1 MRRLTTLLLEILCVI
16 MAALTCVL
24 LVLGIAAEARKLAPK
39 PAAVHACDA
48 QAGKVIYAHRRK
60 QARCMVQV

>member
-1 MRRLTTLLLEILCVI
+1 MKYVI
-16 MAALTCVL
+16 NFSLVMLAIFLAALAVAGMAL
-24 LVLGIAAEARKLAPK
+24 AMQELRKLGPK
-39 PAAVHACDA
+39 PAAVHSCDA

>member
-1 MRRLTTLLLEILCVI
+1 MKFYAFILSGALLGVSPVILTLLFQ
-16 MAALTCVL
+16 
-24 LVLGIAAEARKLAPK
+24 KK
-39 PAAVHACDA
+39 PAAVHSCDA